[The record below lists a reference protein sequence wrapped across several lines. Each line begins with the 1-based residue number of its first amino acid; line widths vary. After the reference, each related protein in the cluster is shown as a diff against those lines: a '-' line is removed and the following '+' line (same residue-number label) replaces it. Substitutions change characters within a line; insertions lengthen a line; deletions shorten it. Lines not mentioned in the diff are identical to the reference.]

1 MGKRKEQ
8 LNLLCDIGDLAALL
22 SESVDIEIFLQR
34 TVSLVAGNL
43 SADVCSVY
51 LYDEQADELVLRA
64 TMGLNSEAVGKVR
77 MKLGEGLVGITLER
91 LQPICEGTATM
102 SPYYRYFEEAHE
114 DRFQS
119 FLAVPIRR
127 GVEKIGVL
135 VVQKEQKNYFDEYD
149 VMTLRATASQLAGA
163 MENAKLLI
171 GMNQPKGKKSDRPAE
186 YKGVRFIKGKSA
198 SGGYAYADA
207 AVMRESHGGLMT
219 GYDESENGTTFTLK
233 DFFVALEKTTQQ
245 LESLQAKLSQ
255 RLPESASLIFTA
267 HFMILKDAKF
277 IDKIVGLI
285 EKGTPA
291 PEAIRKVAGDYM
303 RIFLSSPHAYIREKG
318 NDMEDLAGRILKNL
332 LYATADEI
340 GNERGRII
348 IALDLFPSEMLKLA
362 TEDVKGII
370 LVSGGVTSH
379 VAILSR
385 SMKIPLIIA
394 EHRDLLEIPDGAPII
409 LDADIGNIF
418 ICPSEKIVDQYETRN
433 RTSQAVAPLK
443 SRLADET
450 MTRDGKRV
458 RLMANINLLSELTL
472 ARDLNAEG
480 IGLYRTEFPFLIR
493 NNFPSEQEQYVVY
506 KQLFEVMK
514 GKEVTLRTLDVGGD
528 KVLAYMD
535 SGAEANPELGL
546 RSIRFFPP
554 PPGNLRTANPRDSSR
569 RPSGTGPPDHVPHD
583 LVRGRIPRG
592 PPDGGREHGRFGKR
606 RPPPPS
612 ETVRGDHA
620 GNSLRGGN
628 HERTGQGGRFLLH
641 RHQRLR
647 PIHAGRG
654 PHQRKGGQLLP
665 AVSSLDPAGHG
676 AHGPLGQHLG
686 KGNIGMRRNGPRTR
700 IHPVSPGNRNPHPER
715 GSPVSPERA
724 GAYFQIENERRGKV
738 RQGTARTADCQG
750 RLERAS
756 AVSGIAAVG
765 CYLLANIQQL
775 SGGQWQASIQFA
787 GRSQ

>member
-34 TVSLVAGNL
+34 TVSLVARNL

-171 GMNQPKGKKSDRPAE
+171 GMNQPKDKKSDRPAE

-219 GYDESENGTTFTLK
+219 GYDESENGRTFTLK

-332 LYATADEI
+332 LYASADEI

-418 ICPSEKIVDQYETRN
+418 ICPSEKIVEQYETRN
-433 RTSQAVAPLK
+433 RTSQSVAPLK

-546 RSIRFFPP
+546 RSIRF
-554 PPGNLRTANPRDSSR
+554 
-569 RPSGTGPPDHVPHD
+569 
-583 LVRGRIPRG
+583 
-592 PPDGGREHGRFGKR
+592 
-606 RPPPPS
+606 
-612 ETVRGDHA
+612 
-620 GNSLRGGN
+620 SLRHLEIFEQQIRAILRAAPPEQALRIMFPMISSVDEFREARQMVVESMDDLESEGLPHHPKPSVGTMLEIPSVVEIMN
-628 HERTGQGGRFLLH
+628 ELAKEADFFSIGTNDFVQYMLAVDRTNEKVANYYRPFHPSILRAMERMALWANTWGKEISVCGEMAHEPEYIPFLLGIGI
-641 RHQRLR
+641 RTLSVDPQF
-647 PIHAGRG
+647 
-654 PHQRKGGQLLP
+654 LLGVQERISKLKMSD
-665 AVSSLDPAGHG
+665 AEKYAKEL
-676 AHGPLGQHLG
+676 LGQPTV
-686 KGNIGMRRNGPRTR
+686 KGAWNVLRRY
-700 IHPVSPGNRNPHPER
+700 PE
-715 GSPVSPERA
+715 
-724 GAYFQIENERRGKV
+724 
-738 RQGTARTADCQG
+738 
-750 RLERAS
+750 
-756 AVSGIAAVG
+756 
-765 CYLLANIQQL
+765 
-775 SGGQWQASIQFA
+775 
-787 GRSQ
+787 